1 MKTKIRIIIC
11 GFMLLLLG
19 SACNDFLDVHPDGEI
34 LGDDL
39 LTDEDGFE
47 DALYGAYATMRGDTL
62 YGRYMTYYVMD
73 VLAQYFSCSYNTEI
87 TDLSSFKY
95 TSNAEV
101 KKDFLDIW
109 RKMYENISYLNNV
122 LINLGNY
129 SPSSMRFYDI
139 YKGEALG
146 LRGYLHFDLL
156 RLFCSQ
162 TEPNAR
168 GIVYSTQFSL
178 IPSEVLTKEEVYRNI
193 IRDLRGA
200 EQLLDQPEIYAEATD
215 NDDFLKD
222 QSTHF
227 NLQAVRATLA
237 RVYMTYEKTDSAYY
251 YADKVI
257 RESGLSLVDK
267 TEVANDIIGTLSMKE
282 TIFGLYSQTTLYN
295 SSKAYLYESTSY
307 KSLDPRRDIESTYQQ
322 NGGGNDFRWAAWFTT
337 RSNQLRFVKLTDKYQ
352 LDLTQ
357 KRPAG
362 QIPGLNLIRLPEMY
376 YIAAECLLKN
386 DISAAEDYFNE
397 VLESRGLT
405 PIEEGT
411 LTLDK
416 ISDERYKEFIGEGQS
431 FFNMKRL
438 NLDIKTI
445 SGETVAA
452 SDKIYVID
460 IPEEEY
466 NYRN

>member
-1 MKTKIRIIIC
+1 MI
-11 GFMLLLLG
+11 
-19 SACNDFLDVHPDGEI
+19 
-34 LGDDL
+34 
-39 LTDEDGFE
+39 
-47 DALYGAYATMRGDTL
+47 
-62 YGRYMTYYVMD
+62 
-73 VLAQYFSCSYNTEI
+73 
-87 TDLSSFKY
+87 
-95 TSNAEV
+95 
-101 KKDFLDIW
+101 
-109 RKMYENISYLNNV
+109 
-122 LINLGNY
+122 
-129 SPSSMRFYDI
+129 
-139 YKGEALG
+139 
-146 LRGYLHFDLL
+146 
-156 RLFCSQ
+156 
-162 TEPNAR
+162 
-168 GIVYSTQFSL
+168 
-178 IPSEVLTKEEVYRNI
+178 
-193 IRDLRGA
+193 
-200 EQLLDQPEIYAEATD
+200 
-215 NDDFLKD
+215 
-222 QSTHF
+222 
-227 NLQAVRATLA
+227 
-237 RVYMTYEKTDSAYY
+237 
-251 YADKVI
+251 
-257 RESGLSLVDK
+257 
-267 TEVANDIIGTLSMKE
+267 
-282 TIFGLYSQTTLYN
+282 
-295 SSKAYLYESTSY
+295 
-307 KSLDPRRDIESTYQQ
+307 
-322 NGGGNDFRWAAWFTT
+322 FRWAAWFTT

>member
-193 IRDLRGA
+193 IRDLREA

-267 TEVANDIIGTLSMKE
+267 TEVANDIIGTLSMK
-282 TIFGLYSQTTLYN
+282 
-295 SSKAYLYESTSY
+295 
-307 KSLDPRRDIESTYQQ
+307 
-322 NGGGNDFRWAAWFTT
+322 
-337 RSNQLRFVKLTDKYQ
+337 
-352 LDLTQ
+352 
-357 KRPAG
+357 
-362 QIPGLNLIRLPEMY
+362 
-376 YIAAECLLKN
+376 
-386 DISAAEDYFNE
+386 
-397 VLESRGLT
+397 
-405 PIEEGT
+405 
-411 LTLDK
+411 
-416 ISDERYKEFIGEGQS
+416 
-431 FFNMKRL
+431 
-438 NLDIKTI
+438 
-445 SGETVAA
+445 
-452 SDKIYVID
+452 
-460 IPEEEY
+460 
-466 NYRN
+466 